1 MKLKIKFNWQL
12 FFPFQV
18 PNIVP
23 SISAVVGGVTPERY
37 IWRLGMA
44 FFSFPRMFDAFLYFN
59 FFSHSPLNSELW
71 YSSLNKLVFVVHVL
85 QYLGL
90 FGLSYVSSTEN
101 YCELIPLRQGMIEYC
116 SMCF

>member
-1 MKLKIKFNWQL
+1 MFMLKSSFC
-12 FFPFQV
+12 FPQV

-44 FFSFPRMFDAFLYFN
+44 FFSFPRVFDAFLYFN
-59 FFSHSPLNSELW
+59 FFSQSQLITQLW
-71 YSSLNKLVFVVHVL
+71 YSWLNRAVLLVHVL

-90 FGLSYVSSTEN
+90 FGLSYISSTEN
-101 YCELIPLRQGMIEYC
+101 FCELAPFRWMFAFAGV
-116 SMCF
+116 